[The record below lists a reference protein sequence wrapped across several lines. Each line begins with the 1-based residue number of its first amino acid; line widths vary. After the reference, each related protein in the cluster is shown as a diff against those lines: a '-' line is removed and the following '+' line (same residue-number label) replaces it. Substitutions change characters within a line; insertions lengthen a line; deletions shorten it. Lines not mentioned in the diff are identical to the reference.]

1 MANTII
7 NNPDEPWKDFQE
19 DTEMGWGETLVTGA
33 EQLPSSTLGVAGHIY
48 EAVTHPIETGTAII
62 KLMSGGLQNLLGDDI
77 SNFINEKGQ
86 LIGLGDDS
94 KDKEIASAVGQ
105 HFKDKYGSE
114 DAIKKA
120 IATDPASVMMDVA
133 LVFTGGGALVSKVG
147 EVSKISQLSN
157 AGNTMKNV
165 AGYVDPLSLTVK
177 AAGGLYQGGK
187 LAAKEGFGMSTGA
200 GSQSFSEAFKAGK
213 TGGETS
219 KQFLQHMR
227 KDKPMED
234 IVNLAQ
240 KDLEIIKKQKQA
252 EYKANKKTW
261 IKDKKILDFN
271 GIDKTLIKV
280 KKLVSFKGKTINVE
294 GERVLNEIN
303 AIIKEWKQFNPK
315 AYHTPEG
322 LDKLKQKVWEVV
334 QSASA
339 DNMAAQALGKT
350 VYNSIKETIAK
361 QSPGYSQAMKQYQ
374 EATELVQQIQ
384 KTFSFKDKKTN
395 IDTAIRKLQ
404 SLMRDNVSTNYGNRL
419 NLGRTLEE
427 AGHSFMP
434 AIAGQQL
441 KSWSPRGIQR
451 AGVVPIATGMATGS
465 LPLMGASVAATS
477 PRLIGEITHALGK
490 GSNLL
495 PKVQYSG
502 IQALLESLYQIQE
515 TK

>member
-227 KDKPMED
+227 GDKPMDD
-234 IVNLAQ
+234 IFNLAQ

-350 VYNSIKETIAK
+350 VYNSIKETITK

-384 KTFSFKDKKTN
+384 KTLSLGDKTK

-451 AGVVPIATGMATGS
+451 AGVVPMATGIATGS